1 MNHLLQKIYSVSF
14 IVVALAGVQWGLIG
28 IGGFLNKNFNIINK
42 LSFGNIHIE
51 YGIYSVIG
59 LFSILFIWLSSK
71 NND

>member
-1 MNHLLQKIYSVSF
+1 MNHLLQKIYSISF

-42 LSFGNIHIE
+42 LSFGNIYVE

-59 LFSILFIWLSSK
+59 LFSILFIELALV
-71 NND
+71 D